1 MQPYFNKM
9 TATGYQEIETEI
21 EALKADRR
29 PKSNS
34 YRKPAHLVT
43 SLKTPSIVPPNGIFV
58 D

>member
-9 TATGYQEIETEI
+9 TATGYQEIE
-21 EALKADRR
+21 ALKADRR

-34 YRKPAHLVT
+34 YKKPAHLVT
-43 SLKTPSIVPPNGIFV
+43 SLKTRSIVPPNGIFV